1 MRAAYT
7 WGALVGVSLVAAS
20 VISANS
26 NATGRWLRG
35 TPLAQTMRSPAATA
49 SRVSTLLTNTRVDP
63 RIAEGA
69 RLVRAHSTPGGR
81 APAVLIRADRLTA
94 VLLAAG
100 RGNALPIVNA
110 NQEGLSGEPALKR
123 VIAAA
128 DRLPRGTLVLT
139 EATFMRR
146 PAESLAHL
154 DPIDDRIRFGDY
166 FVARSFERLADE
178 FELRQ
183 IDRGR
188 FGYVVLELGG
198 HR

>member
-1 MRAAYT
+1 
-7 WGALVGVSLVAAS
+7 
-20 VISANS
+20 
-26 NATGRWLRG
+26 
-35 TPLAQTMRSPAATA
+35 MRSPVATA
-49 SRVSTLLTNTRVDP
+49 SRVSGLLANTQVDP

-69 RLVRAHSTPGGR
+69 RLVREHSTAGGR
-81 APAVLIRADRLTA
+81 SPAVLIRSDRLTA
-94 VLLAAG
+94 VLLAAD

-123 VIAAA
+123 VLTAT
-128 DRLPRGTLVLT
+128 DRLPRGTVVLT
-139 EATFMRR
+139 ETTFMRR

-154 DPIDDRIRFGDY
+154 DPIKDRIEFGDY

-188 FGYVVLELGG
+188 FGYVVLELGD